1 MTIAF
6 QYHNIT
12 GYHEASNM
20 QIMVA
25 RQVIMAQS
33 KTQCTSGSIQVL
45 HIPESNI
52 DNAHVSPET
61 DFRVV
66 ANQGTVGLLVFPNI
80 CC

>member
-1 MTIAF
+1 MTTAC

-12 GYHEASNM
+12 GYYEANNM
-20 QIMVA
+20 QILVA

-45 HIPESNI
+45 HI

-66 ANQGTVGLLVFPNI
+66 ANQGTVGPFVFPN
-80 CC
+80 